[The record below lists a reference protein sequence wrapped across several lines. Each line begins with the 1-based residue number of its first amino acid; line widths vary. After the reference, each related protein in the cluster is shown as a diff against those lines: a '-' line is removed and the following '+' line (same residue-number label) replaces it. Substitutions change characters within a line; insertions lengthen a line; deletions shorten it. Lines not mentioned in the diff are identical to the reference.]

1 MGNNFLFFQEYEDGT
16 LKWMDTYEKEM
27 EQLEMDI
34 QVLKEKREQQFER
47 IEELSNEV
55 REKRF

>member
-1 MGNNFLFFQEYEDGT
+1 
-16 LKWMDTYEKEM
+16 MDTYEKEM

-34 QVLKEKREQQFER
+34 QVLKEKREQQFEK

-55 REKRF
+55 IEKDFKC